1 MAMTEITKLNFTDKL
16 PLTCS
21 RTGTCCHGKLVLLN
35 PWELANLAKAKKL
48 STRDF
53 RDQYCDF
60 GGICLRF
67 DGAPGWK
74 GLTACSQYV
83 ENWGCSVHQGRPL
96 VCRLYPLGRQKQSG
110 EVLYIYN
117 GKEFPCLEGCSEV
130 LDLPQLSVSE
140 YISGQEA
147 KSYENAQDAYLEMMQ
162 DLADIAFSL
171 LLESGLAESGDR
183 KTLKL
188 WRKMGCEEPQ
198 LLAERLGSLWLDRL
212 MLPSLNEDLKDP
224 LAFCKNHYELLL
236 TEAQNS
242 FGMLDDF
249 TALSEASGIIMGLA
263 LHLGRSLGAQ
273 PSELAEH
280 WISTAKMHGA
290 RD

>member
-1 MAMTEITKLNFTDKL
+1 
-16 PLTCS
+16 
-21 RTGTCCHGKLVLLN
+21 
-35 PWELANLAKAKKL
+35 
-48 STRDF
+48 
-53 RDQYCDF
+53 
-60 GGICLRF
+60 
-67 DGAPGWK
+67 
-74 GLTACSQYV
+74 
-83 ENWGCSVHQGRPL
+83 
-96 VCRLYPLGRQKQSG
+96 
-110 EVLYIYN
+110 
-117 GKEFPCLEGCSEV
+117 
-130 LDLPQLSVSE
+130 
-140 YISGQEA
+140 
-147 KSYENAQDAYLEMMQ
+147 
-162 DLADIAFSL
+162 
-171 LLESGLAESGDR
+171 
-183 KTLKL
+183 
-188 WRKMGCEEPQ
+188 MGCEEPQ